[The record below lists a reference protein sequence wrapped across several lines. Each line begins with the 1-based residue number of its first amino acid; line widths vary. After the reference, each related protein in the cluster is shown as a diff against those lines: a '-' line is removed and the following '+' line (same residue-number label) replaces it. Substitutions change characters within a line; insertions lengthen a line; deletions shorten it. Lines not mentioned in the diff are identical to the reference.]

1 MIALITDFGYTDN
14 YTGVVKGVIKKL
26 NPEVEII
33 DVTHGVVSYSVL
45 NAQYMLYSS
54 VKHFPQSTIF
64 YVVID
69 PGVGSQRR
77 AIVGFLDGL
86 CVVAPDNGIISS
98 ILCDEGDVFS
108 VNNDYFGTVSSTF
121 HGRDVFAPVAA
132 LLSKGISPFDFGTRI
147 DDWIRK
153 PFPEYLVNNK
163 VVEGIVLHVDKF
175 GNVITSVPN
184 DSFVIPGKAVCTI
197 SESGKS
203 FALKVSKNYSE
214 LKHGVSGVLKG
225 SSGFLEMAMNMVSL
239 ADAYSIKI
247 EDRLSISI

>member
-1 MIALITDFGYTDN
+1 LITDFGNTDN
-14 YTGVVKGVIKKL
+14 YAGVVRGVIKKL

-45 NAQYMLYSS
+45 NAQYMLYTS
-54 VKHFPQSTIF
+54 VRYFPENTVF
-64 YVVID
+64 CVVVD
-69 PGVGSQRR
+69 PGVGTRRR
-77 AIVGFLDGL
+77 AIVGCGGGFS
-86 CVVAPDNGIISS
+86 VVAPDNGIISS
-98 ILCDEGDVFS
+98 ILCDSDAVFS
-108 VNNDYFGTVSSTF
+108 VNNNYFGNVSSTF

-132 LLSKGISPFDFGTRI
+132 LLAKGVSPVDFGTRV

-153 PFPEYLVNNK
+153 PFPEYNVKNK

-184 DSFVIPGKAVCTI
+184 NSFVIPGDAICTF

-203 FALKVSKNYSE
+203 FALKLCNNYYE
-214 LKHGVSGVLKG
+214 LKQGVSGVLQG
-225 SSGFLEMAMNMVSL
+225 SSGFWEMAMNMESL
-239 ADAYSIKI
+239 AGVYSIKI